1 MLSQN
6 LESLVKTGILKSEP
20 ANQGEFNGL
29 LRSAKARLTDSTNPS
44 LAIESR
50 FDLAYNASHAL
61 ALAALRW
68 HGFRSDNRYIVFQC
82 LEHTLN
88 VKPEIWRV
96 LAHCHQRRNVAEYEG
111 HLEVSDQLLAELI
124 GAADLLQKRVEAM
137 TPVKPALPGRITAQ
151 TMNLWIWK
159 TPSSSVCRSHLFPFR
174 PTCFPSGKSYSL
186 ESPRVFQPILQI
198 RQNLL

>member
-1 MLSQN
+1 MTSQN
-6 LESLVKTGILKSEP
+6 LDNLAKTGSLKSEP

-29 LRSAKARLTDSTNPS
+29 LRSAKARLTDSANTS

-68 HGFRSDNRYIVFQC
+68 HGYRSDNRYIVFQC

-96 LAHCHQRRNVAEYEG
+96 LAQCHQRRNVAEYEG
-111 HLEVSDQLLAELI
+111 HLEVSNQLLVELI
-124 GAADLLQKRVEAM
+124 AAADLLQKKIEAM
-137 TPVKPALPGRITAQ
+137 APIRPAP
-151 TMNLWIWK
+151 
-159 TPSSSVCRSHLFPFR
+159 P
-174 PTCFPSGKSYSL
+174 
-186 ESPRVFQPILQI
+186 
-198 RQNLL
+198 